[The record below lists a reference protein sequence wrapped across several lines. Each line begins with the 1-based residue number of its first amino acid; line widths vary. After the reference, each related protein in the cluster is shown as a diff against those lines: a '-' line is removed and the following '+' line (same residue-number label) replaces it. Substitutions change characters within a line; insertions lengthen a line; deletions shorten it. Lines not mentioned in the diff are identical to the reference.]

1 MSETIIKADKAVIRQ
16 QKVTILKDV
25 TLEIESG
32 EFIYIIGKVGS
43 GKSSF
48 LKTLYAELPLEYGNL
63 EVAGF
68 QLKKLKNPRSLYC
81 GENVELFFRISNYLP
96 TGMYTRTWNLY

>member
-68 QLKKLKNPRSLYC
+68 QLKNPRSLYC
-81 GENVELFFRISNYLP
+81 GENAELFFRISNYLP
-96 TGMYTRTWNLY
+96 TEMYTRTWNLY

>member
-43 GKSSF
+43 GKS
-48 LKTLYAELPLEYGNL
+48 
-63 EVAGF
+63 
-68 QLKKLKNPRSLYC
+68 
-81 GENVELFFRISNYLP
+81 FF
-96 TGMYTRTWNLY
+96 